1 MTKSA
6 IILIHEN
13 IKDKTQTFIYE
24 LSVFT
29 DKKKRNVK
37 VKHAIS
43 EVFDILKIV
52 LDDWS
57 FIYYDLVLTTIA
69 PEYIFLCLWWILR
82 PDNFITSDCC
92 YNYSADNN
100 KNLEPWGSSLFHCNQ
115 VKFWHLVVK
124 MWHTPLEV
132 RLDAIKTN

>member
-1 MTKSA
+1 MQNRSEKTQIAKHYFSYILKTQFKCLTTTTQQLKMPEYLRRVYRRPHQRSTSLFLQRKVTKSA

-69 PEYIFLCLWWILR
+69 PEYIFLCL
-82 PDNFITSDCC
+82 
-92 YNYSADNN
+92 
-100 KNLEPWGSSLFHCNQ
+100 
-115 VKFWHLVVK
+115 
-124 MWHTPLEV
+124 
-132 RLDAIKTN
+132 